1 MKLAGLPRHFIFFSL
16 VQQSE
21 LMIAA
26 ISTPRKLAE
35 EKGPG
40 VVFDAIRLRRRPLS
54 FSRFSTDLQRFRRD
68 VFLFKL
74 FPPQHSYRLID
85 RHCNRLFIKK
95 KVQECCQRKM
105 RIYQNFNL
113 IQNSSFQ
120 NTTKMRICY
129 SKHHFPKLHL

>member
-26 ISTPRKLAE
+26 ISTPRKLAV

-54 FSRFSTDLQRFRRD
+54 FSRFSTDLRRSRRD

-74 FPPQHSYRLID
+74 FLLYESYTI
-85 RHCNRLFIKK
+85 F
-95 KVQECCQRKM
+95 
-105 RIYQNFNL
+105 NFENL
-113 IQNSSFQ
+113 CVHRGVI
-120 NTTKMRICY
+120 
-129 SKHHFPKLHL
+129 SKQKL